1 MLTTLLDYLV
11 GNVTCILFCSF
22 TEIDFRNHALMHS
35 VADNVDISICER
47 SRQMSA
53 CSITQD
59 FTLSFSAHISNYFAS
74 STSKFHNLEYLCDCV
89 GRASIQE
96 N

>member
-1 MLTTLLDYLV
+1 
-11 GNVTCILFCSF
+11 
-22 TEIDFRNHALMHS
+22 
-35 VADNVDISICER
+35 
-47 SRQMSA
+47 MSA

-74 STSKFHNLEYLCDCV
+74 STSKFHNLESLCDCV